1 VSATLSP
8 INSSSPSKASEISAV
23 AAKGAPETPA
33 HRKLQKAAQEF
44 EGMLLA
50 ELWKESGSD
59 ISAPFGDSTS
69 GESETMNSLAIET
82 MSAAL
87 AQRGGLG
94 IARMLV
100 HQLEP
105 GLQHGGERTGS
116 GKIKAASSA

>member
-1 VSATLSP
+1 VSAILSP
-8 INSSSPSKASEISAV
+8 INPMSDKPNGISAV
-23 AAKGAPETPA
+23 AQKSAPETPDQ
-33 HRKLQKAAQEF
+33 RRLRKAAQEF
-44 EGMLLA
+44 EGLLLA

-59 ISAPFGDSTS
+59 ISAPFGESS
-69 GESETMNSLAIET
+69 SAESETMNSLAIET

-94 IARMLV
+94 IARMLM

-105 GLQHGGERTGS
+105 SLHREARDTGS